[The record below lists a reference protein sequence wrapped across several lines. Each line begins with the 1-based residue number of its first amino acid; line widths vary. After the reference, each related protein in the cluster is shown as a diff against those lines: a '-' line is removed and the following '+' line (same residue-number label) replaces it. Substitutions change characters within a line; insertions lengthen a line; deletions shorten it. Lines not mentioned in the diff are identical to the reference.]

1 MTSVTTESAWDE
13 LMLSEAEYRRAGA
26 RYRQRRSFRAYLF
39 VLPYFLPFLA
49 FLVVPTFWSLWL
61 SFNQG
66 GILDSAKY
74 VGLDNWRAISS
85 DTELTGAIKNTAV
98 YVVEAILLVFIL
110 ALMLA
115 LLLNRYRTG
124 SNFFK
129 LALYVPLLAP
139 AVLVGLIWQFL
150 TNYDFGLINL
160 VFNAVGLDRLN
171 ILGSGTLALLTIV
184 LAEVWRGLGFW
195 TLYFLASLQSIPEEL
210 QDAARVDGARGLQRF
225 RRVILPLL
233 RPMLLFAVVIAI
245 IANFQVF
252 DTVYVLTQ
260 GGPAES
266 TSTLVWFIWKRMFQF
281 QETGQAYAAAVLLLG
296 IILALTAISFW
307 LLGARRK
314 RMA

>member
-1 MTSVTTESAWDE
+1 M
-13 LMLSEAEYRRAGA
+13 
-26 RYRQRRSFRAYLF
+26 RRSVRAYLF

-49 FLVVPTFWSLWL
+49 FLVVPTFWSVWL
-61 SFNQG
+61 SFNKG
-66 GILDSAKY
+66 GILDSAEF
-74 VGLDNWRAISS
+74 VGLANWRAISS

-98 YVVEAILLVFIL
+98 YAIEAIVLVFFL
-110 ALMLA
+110 ALMIA

-129 LALYVPLLAP
+129 LALYIPLLAP

-150 TNYDFGLINL
+150 TNFDFGLINVML
-160 VFNAVGLDRLN
+160 NAVGLDRLN
-171 ILGSGTLALLTIV
+171 ILGSSTLALLTIV

-195 TLYFLASLQSIPEEL
+195 TLYFLASLQNIPEEL
-210 QDAARVDGARGLQRF
+210 QDAARVDGAKGLQRF
-225 RRVILPLL
+225 RRVTLPLL
-233 RPMLLFAVVIAI
+233 KPMLLFAVVIAI

-260 GGPAES
+260 GGPHES

-296 IILALTAISFW
+296 IVLVLTAISFFV
-307 LLGARRK
+307 LGGRR
-314 RMA
+314 RRET